1 MGIEKL
7 TSDEIADSWQGQFL
21 FKKETCSSKG
31 LRSPQI
37 GALHALLAHVEDG
50 NESAIIVMPTGTGK
64 TETMLAFLVA
74 NVCKKV
80 FVIVPSDAL
89 RSQTCRKFKKLGLL
103 KDLGVV
109 PYDIKMP
116 IVSMIKNA
124 LDDLEWKKIIDE
136 SNVIITTMASA
147 EKISPQIRSYLIEK
161 ISFLFVDE
169 AHHSKA
175 QTWDAFIKVF
185 PPKNVVMFTATPFRN
200 DGQKLSGKVIF
211 NFSLRKAQEQGYYQK
226 INNYQIT
233 KYSEEEADKAIA
245 AKAVSVLESDLAQGF
260 DHIIMARCKSKTRA
274 EQVYKVYK
282 HYDKYSPVVVYSGMP
297 GAYAI
302 LKAIKEKKHRI
313 IICVNML
320 GEGYDLPQLKIA
332 AIHDERQS
340 LAVTL
345 HLFFSQ
351 ELLQE
356 YHSIL
361 NAICSRTVWNY

>member
-1 MGIEKL
+1 
-7 TSDEIADSWQGQFL
+7 
-21 FKKETCSSKG
+21 
-31 LRSPQI
+31 
-37 GALHALLAHVEDG
+37 
-50 NESAIIVMPTGTGK
+50 
-64 TETMLAFLVA
+64 
-74 NVCKKV
+74 
-80 FVIVPSDAL
+80 
-89 RSQTCRKFKKLGLL
+89 
-103 KDLGVV
+103 
-109 PYDIKMP
+109 
-116 IVSMIKNA
+116 
-124 LDDLEWKKIIDE
+124 
-136 SNVIITTMASA
+136 MASA
-147 EKISPQIRSYLIEK
+147 EKISPQIRSYLREK

-302 LKAIKEKKHRI
+302 LKAIKEKNI
-313 IICVNML
+313 VLLYVSICWEKDMT
-320 GEGYDLPQLKIA
+320 Y
-332 AIHDERQS
+332 
-340 LAVTL
+340 
-345 HLFFSQ
+345 
-351 ELLQE
+351 
-356 YHSIL
+356 L
-361 NAICSRTVWNY
+361 N

>member
-136 SNVIITTMASA
+136 SNVIITSLQ
-147 EKISPQIRSYLIEK
+147 KKYLLK
-161 ISFLFVDE
+161 
-169 AHHSKA
+169 
-175 QTWDAFIKVF
+175 
-185 PPKNVVMFTATPFRN
+185 
-200 DGQKLSGKVIF
+200 
-211 NFSLRKAQEQGYYQK
+211 
-226 INNYQIT
+226 
-233 KYSEEEADKAIA
+233 
-245 AKAVSVLESDLAQGF
+245 SDLILEKKYHF
-260 DHIIMARCKSKTRA
+260 YLWMKHIIQKRR
-274 EQVYKVYK
+274 
-282 HYDKYSPVVVYSGMP
+282 HGMP
-297 GAYAI
+297 
-302 LKAIKEKKHRI
+302 LLRSFHQR
-313 IICVNML
+313 ML
-320 GEGYDLPQLKIA
+320 
-332 AIHDERQS
+332 
-340 LAVTL
+340 
-345 HLFFSQ
+345 
-351 ELLQE
+351 
-356 YHSIL
+356 
-361 NAICSRTVWNY
+361 

>member
-1 MGIEKL
+1 MKL
-7 TSDEIADSWQGQFL
+7 PIRGQFL

-124 LDDLEWKKIIDE
+124 LDDLEW
-136 SNVIITTMASA
+136 N
-147 EKISPQIRSYLIEK
+147 
-161 ISFLFVDE
+161 
-169 AHHSKA
+169 
-175 QTWDAFIKVF
+175 AFIKVF

-260 DHIIMARCKSKTRA
+260 DDIIMAR
-274 EQVYKVYK
+274 
-282 HYDKYSPVVVYSGMP
+282 
-297 GAYAI
+297 
-302 LKAIKEKKHRI
+302 
-313 IICVNML
+313 
-320 GEGYDLPQLKIA
+320 
-332 AIHDERQS
+332 
-340 LAVTL
+340 
-345 HLFFSQ
+345 
-351 ELLQE
+351 
-356 YHSIL
+356 
-361 NAICSRTVWNY
+361 